1 MTNFRYIDFVD
12 RVWKVRIGIKELLA
26 QLKFILKVQ
35 SIHFMA
41 KVFSNRLKQQA
52 G

>member
-1 MTNFRYIDFVD
+1 MTHFRYIDFVD
-12 RVWKVRIGIKELLA
+12 RVLKVRIEIEELIA

-35 SIHFMA
+35 SIHFMD